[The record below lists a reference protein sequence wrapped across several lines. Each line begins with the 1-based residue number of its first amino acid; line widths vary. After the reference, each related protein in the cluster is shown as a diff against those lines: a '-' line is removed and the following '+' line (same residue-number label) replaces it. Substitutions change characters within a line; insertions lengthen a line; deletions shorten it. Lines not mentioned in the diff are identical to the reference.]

1 VPCLAIAGLNVTP
14 VPRPSGGGRVSGEL
28 EEVTTVSQ
36 EDFMPLMGI
45 DHVEYYVGNARQAAY
60 YYSKAFGFKVTA
72 YAGPET
78 KVRDRSSWVCEQGDV
93 RYVFTGA
100 MAPDS
105 DIARHVNEHGDGV
118 KDVAL
123 RVPDAADAF
132 EQATRRGAEPVSEP
146 EVFEDEQGKVL
157 RAAIKAYGET
167 VHSFV
172 ERENYSG
179 PFLPGYR
186 AEEPYPDDG
195 PPVGIQAI
203 DHVVANVELGRMNEM
218 VEYYAKILGFS
229 QLVHFRDDQISTE
242 YTALMSKV
250 MWDGKGRVKFP
261 INEPAEGKK
270 KSQIQEYLEFYRS
283 PGVQHIAM
291 ATDDIVTAVDAL
303 RQRGVRFIRVPA
315 SYYEALRGR
324 IGEIDEDLS
333 DLERLGILADRDEE
347 GYLLQIFTKIQQ
359 DRPTVFYELIER
371 HGSKGFGLGN
381 FKELF
386 VAIER
391 EQAERGNL

>member
-1 VPCLAIAGLNVTP
+1 M
-14 VPRPSGGGRVSGEL
+14 
-28 EEVTTVSQ
+28 SQ
-36 EDFMPLMGI
+36 DDFLPLMGI

-60 YYSKAFGFKVTA
+60 YYSKGFGFRVTA

-78 KVRDRSSWVCEQGDV
+78 KVRDRASWVCEQGEA
-93 RYVFTGA
+93 RYVFTGG
-100 MAPDS
+100 MTPES
-105 DIARHVNEHGDGV
+105 DIVHHVHEHGDGV

-123 RVPDAADAF
+123 RVPDAADAW
-132 EQATRRGAEPVSEP
+132 EQTTARGAESVQEP
-146 EVFEDEQGKVL
+146 TILEDEHGKVV
-157 RAAIKAYGET
+157 RASIRAYGET
-167 VHSFV
+167 LHSFI

-186 AEEPYPDDG
+186 AEEAYGDDES
-195 PPVGIQAI
+195 PVGIQGI
-203 DHVVANVELGRMNEM
+203 DHVVCNVPLGQMNEM
-218 VEYYAKILGFS
+218 VGYYANILGFA

-270 KSQIQEYLEFYRS
+270 KSQIEEYLEYYRG

-291 ATDDIVTAVDAL
+291 ATDDIIASVDAL
-303 RQRGVRFIRVPA
+303 RRRGVRFIRVPA
-315 SYYEALRGR
+315 TYYESLRGR
-324 IGEIDEDLS
+324 IGSIDQDQGE
-333 DLERLGILADRDEE
+333 LERLGILADRDEE

-371 HGSKGFGLGN
+371 HGSRGFGLGN

>member
-1 VPCLAIAGLNVTP
+1 M
-14 VPRPSGGGRVSGEL
+14 SQ
-28 EEVTTVSQ
+28 SQ
-36 EDFMPLMGI
+36 EDFLPLMGI

-60 YYSKAFGFKVTA
+60 YYSKALGFRVTA

-78 KVRDRSSWVCEQGDV
+78 KVRDRASWVVEQGEA
-93 RYVFTGA
+93 RYVFTGG
-100 MAPDS
+100 MGPES
-105 DIARHVNEHGDGV
+105 EITRHAYQHGDGV

-123 RVPDAADAF
+123 RVPDATDAW
-132 EQATRRGAEPVSEP
+132 EQATRRGAESALEP
-146 EVFEDEQGKVL
+146 TIEEDDHGKVV
-157 RAAIKAYGET
+157 RASIKAYGDT
-167 VHSFV
+167 VHSFI

-186 AEEPYPDDG
+186 EEERYPDDG
-195 PPVGIQAI
+195 PPVGIKGI

-218 VEYYAKILGFS
+218 VEFYARILGFS

-270 KSQIQEYLEFYRS
+270 KSQIEEYLDFYRS

-291 ATDDIVTAVDAL
+291 ATDHIVSSVDAL

-315 SYYEALRGR
+315 TYYQELRGR
-324 IGEIDEDLS
+324 IGEIDEDYS

-371 HGSKGFGLGN
+371 HGSQGFGLGN

>member
-1 VPCLAIAGLNVTP
+1 MSAN
-14 VPRPSGGGRVSGEL
+14 
-28 EEVTTVSQ
+28 
-36 EDFMPLMGI
+36 EDFLPLMGI

-60 YYSKAFGFKVTA
+60 FYSKVMGFKVTA

-78 KVRDRSSWVCEQGDV
+78 KVRDRASWVCEQGDI

-105 DIARHVNEHGDGV
+105 FPAKHVHEHGDGV
-118 KDVAL
+118 RDVAL
-123 RVPDAADAF
+123 RVPDAADAW
-132 EQATRRGAEPVSEP
+132 EQATKRGAESAHEP
-146 EVFEDEQGKVL
+146 EIFEDEHGKVV
-157 RAAIKAYGET
+157 RAAIKAYGDT
-167 VHSFV
+167 IHSFV

-186 AEEPYPDDG
+186 PEDPFPDDG
-195 PPVGIQAI
+195 PEVGLKAI
-203 DHVVANVELGRMNEM
+203 DHVVCNVNLGEMNKM
-218 VEYYAKILGFS
+218 VEYYANILGFG

-270 KSQIQEYLEFYRS
+270 KSQIEEYLDFYRS

-291 ATDDIVTAVDAL
+291 ATDDIVKAVDAL
-303 RQRGVRFIRVPA
+303 RARGMRFIRVPKT
-315 SYYEALRGR
+315 YYEQIREKVGD
-324 IGEIDEDLS
+324 IDEDYS
-333 DLERLGILADRDEE
+333 DIERLGILADRDDE
-347 GYLLQIFTKIQQ
+347 GYLLQIFTKIVQ
-359 DRPTVFYELIER
+359 DRPTVFYEVIER
-371 HGSKGFGLGN
+371 HGSQGFGLGN